1 MGDKLRKLSAS
12 NAGENEFTSKS
23 GYKILFDDTV
33 WHLDKNRSVG
43 FGKIRSLL
51 GSNDVFE
58 SFKCV
63 MQFYARNYSSSHC
76 VNMLS
81 HFTSFLKGSSRNNID
96 ANALINFRHLLGRER
111 EYILGSLAG
120 FLKKWHELGYDGV
133 SDEVVDLLDS
143 WRLKGNVKGDV
154 VKRLDPE
161 QGPLTDIELQ
171 NINEAAASLYEENK
185 ITIDQFAM
193 VRLLSATGRRPI
205 QLSHMK
211 LKDVMHGSNKN
222 QGLAYVLNIPRA
234 KQRGIGFRES
244 FKQMQVTED
253 LWRILDLQRSNVISR
268 FKDKF
273 EKMDDKVIL
282 ELPLFPDYQLLDK
295 YIDINQ
301 LVNDLSLD
309 VLHCE
314 RVEFSKAA
322 EAVVQKAEVMSERTG
337 ELININAQRFR
348 YSVGTRAAR
357 EGYGTLIIAELL
369 DHTDTQN
376 AQVYVENV
384 PEYARKIND
393 KVGHLLVPYANAF
406 RGIIVDDEGEARRG
420 KDPSSRIRLNP
431 NENVGTCGSYDFC
444 GSRVPIPCY
453 TCNHFQPWLD
463 APHEK
468 VLQELI
474 DERERVYQQTNDL
487 AIASVNDRT
496 IVAVTEVVA
505 LCNERREAVK
515 HG

>member
-1 MGDKLRKLSAS
+1 MEGKLRKLLAS
-12 NAGENEFTSKS
+12 DSGEDEFISKS
-23 GYKILFDDTV
+23 GYSFFLTADKWVISKSITV
-33 WHLDKNRSVG
+33 NFNLVENLVDV
-43 FGKIRSLL
+43 SLL
-51 GSNDVFE
+51 LPLKKVLA
-58 SFKCV
+58 
-63 MQFYARNYSSSHC
+63 FYVRNFSSSH
-76 VNMLS
+76 
-81 HFTSFLKGSSRNNID
+81 TSNIYD
-96 ANALINFRHLLGRER
+96 RFRDYLRFSESQYITVESLINFRSSLDREHEWYLGT
-111 EYILGSLAG
+111 IKG

-133 SDEVVDLLDS
+133 SDDVVDLLDS

-171 NINEAAASLYEENK
+171 NINEAAAILYEGNK
-185 ITIDQFAM
+185 LTIDQFAM

-234 KQRGIGFRES
+234 KQRGVGFRES

-273 EKMDDKVIL
+273 GKMDDKVIL
-282 ELPLFPDYQLLDK
+282 ELPLFPDYKSLK
-295 YIDINQ
+295 EYGEANQ
-301 LVNDLSLD
+301 LVNDLVLD

-314 RVEFSKAA
+314 RAEFSKAA

-337 ELININAQRFR
+337 EHININAQRFR

-369 DHTDTQN
+369 DHTDTQS

-474 DERERVYQQTNDL
+474 DEREKVYQQTNDL

-505 LCNERREAVK
+505 LCKERREAVK

>member
-1 MGDKLRKLSAS
+1 MEDKLMKLSVS
-12 NAGENEFTSKS
+12 DAGENEFISKS
-23 GYKILFDDTV
+23 GYPFYLTADKWIVSKALTINFGLIENLIDASLFPY
-33 WHLDKNRSVG
+33 LKQ
-43 FGKIRSLL
+43 
-51 GSNDVFE
+51 
-58 SFKCV
+58 V
-63 MQFYARNYSSSHC
+63 MAFYVRNFSSSHAS
-76 VNMLS
+76 NIYDR
-81 HFTSFLKGSSRNNID
+81 FKDYLKFSKSQCITVES
-96 ANALINFRHLLGRER
+96 LINFRSSLDREHEWYLGT
-111 EYILGSLAG
+111 IKG
-120 FLKKWHELGYDGV
+120 FLKKWHELGYEGV
-133 SDEVVDLLDS
+133 SDEVLDLLDS

-154 VKRLDPE
+154 VKRLDPK

-234 KQRGIGFRES
+234 KQRGFRFREV
-244 FKQMQVTED
+244 FNQLQVTED
-253 LWRILDLQRSNVISR
+253 LWRILDLQRSNVIS
-268 FKDKF
+268 KF
-273 EKMDDKVIL
+273 VNKFGNIDEKIIL
-282 ELPLFPDYQLLDK
+282 ELPLFPDYKLLDK
-295 YIDINQ
+295 YSSIHQ
-301 LVNDLSLD
+301 LVNDLPFD

-314 RVEFSKAA
+314 RAEFSKAA
-322 EAVVQKAEVMSERTG
+322 EAVVEKAEVMSERTG

-357 EGYGTLIIAELL
+357 EGYGTLIIAQLL
-369 DHTDTQN
+369 DHEDTQN
-376 AQVYVENV
+376 ANVYVENI
-384 PEYARKIND
+384 PEYARRIND

-406 RGIIVDDEGEARRG
+406 RGIIVDGEEEARRG
-420 KDPSSRIRLNP
+420 QDTSSRIRLNP
-431 NENVGTCGSYDFC
+431 HENVGTCGSYDFC

-468 VLQELI
+468 VLQDLI
-474 DERERVYQQTNDL
+474 DERERIYQETEDL
-487 AIASVNDRT
+487 AIASINDRT
-496 IVAVTEVVA
+496 IAAVTEVVS
-505 LCNERREAVK
+505 LCKAKQGEMK

>member
-1 MGDKLRKLSAS
+1 MRKLSVS
-12 NAGENEFTSKS
+12 NAGENEFFSKS
-23 GYKILFDDTV
+23 GYSFLLTA
-33 WHLDKNRSVG
+33 DKWVISKSITINFNLVENLVDV
-43 FGKIRSLL
+43 SLL
-51 GSNDVFE
+51 LPLKKVLA
-58 SFKCV
+58 
-63 MQFYARNYSSSHC
+63 FYVRNFSSSHA
-76 VNMLS
+76 S
-81 HFTSFLKGSSRNNID
+81 NIYD
-96 ANALINFRHLLGRER
+96 RFRDYLRFSESQYITIESLINFRSSLDREHEWYLGT
-111 EYILGSLAG
+111 IKG
-120 FLKKWHELGYDGV
+120 FLKKWHELGYAGV

-171 NINEAAASLYEENK
+171 NINEAAASLYEKNE

-222 QGLAYVLNIPRA
+222 QGIAYVLNIPRA
-234 KQRGIGFRES
+234 KQRGVGFRGS

-253 LWRILDLQRSNVISR
+253 LWRILDLQRSNVISK
-268 FKDKF
+268 FEDKF
-273 EKMDDKVIL
+273 GTVEDNVVL
-282 ELPLFPDYQLLDK
+282 EFPLFPDYKLLDK
-295 YIDINQ
+295 YSAINQ
-301 LVNDLSLD
+301 LVDDLELD
-309 VLHCE
+309 ILHCE
-314 RVEFSKAA
+314 RAEFSKAA
-322 EAVVQKAEVMSERTG
+322 DAVVQKAEVTSERTG

-369 DHTDTQN
+369 DHEDTQN
-376 AQVYVENV
+376 ANVYVQNI
-384 PEYARKIND
+384 PEYARRIND
-393 KVGHLLVPYANAF
+393 KIGHLLVPYANAF
-406 RGIIVDDEGEARRG
+406 RGIIVIDEDQARRG
-420 KDPSSRIRLNP
+420 QDPSSRIRLNP
-431 NENVGTCGSYDFC
+431 HENVGTCGSYDFC

-468 VLQELI
+468 VMQDLI

-487 AIASVNDRT
+487 AIASINDRT
-496 IVAVTEVVA
+496 IIAVTEVVN
-505 LCNERREAVK
+505 LCKEKREAMQ

>member
-1 MGDKLRKLSAS
+1 MDNKLKKLSA
-12 NAGENEFTSKS
+12 NKVRENQFISKS
-23 GYKILFDDTV
+23 GYKILFDDIV

-58 SFKCV
+58 SFKCA

-76 VNMLS
+76 VNMHS
-81 HFTSFLKGSSRNNID
+81 HFTSFLKESSQNNID
-96 ANALINFRHLLGRER
+96 TNALINFRYLLGRER

-234 KQRGIGFRES
+234 KQRGVGFRES

-273 EKMDDKVIL
+273 GKMDDKVIL

-295 YIDINQ
+295 YIEINQ
-301 LVNDLSLD
+301 LVNDLSWD
-309 VLHCE
+309 VLHCK
-314 RVEFSKAA
+314 RDEFSKAA
-322 EAVVQKAEVMSERTG
+322 DAVVQKAEVMSERTG
-337 ELININAQRFR
+337 ELININATRFR

-376 AQVYVENV
+376 AQFYVENV

-420 KDPSSRIRLNP
+420 KDLSSRIRLNP
-431 NENVGTCGSYDFC
+431 HENVGTCGSYDFC

-463 APHEK
+463 ASHEK

-474 DERERVYQQTNDL
+474 DERERIYQQTNDL